1 MKKKFSFSHLW
12 GGKAPQ
18 AAKTETPAEDEDEP
32 AAEDKENDPDA
43 EEGEDEPSVE
53 DKEDDPDAEEDED
66 DPDAED
72 TEEEKAAKAA
82 SDKKLSVEKRV
93 AAARKAGR
101 LAERRR
107 IGTILSDKAAA
118 GRIETA
124 LTLAV
129 NTSMDAKAAITTLK
143 TTPKSGRLASVMPG
157 REPKIGADSPAAD
170 DKRVASAGA
179 RYRASRGLKD

>member
-1 MKKKFSFSHLW
+1 MKFNFAQLVGAK
-12 GGKAPQ
+12 GGKAPT
-18 AAKTETPAEDEDEP
+18 AETPAKDEDEP
-32 AAEDKENDPDA
+32 AAEDKEDDTVA
-43 EEGEDEPSVE
+43 EDDEEKPAAE
-53 DKEDDPDAEEDED
+53 DKEDDTVAEDDEDE
-66 DPDAED
+66 PDAED
-72 TEEEKAAKAA
+72 TEEEKAANAA
-82 SDKKLSVEKRV
+82 SNKKLGVEKRV

-129 NTSMDAKAAITTLK
+129 NTGMDPKAAITTLK
-143 TTPKSGRLASVMPG
+143 TTPKSGRLASVMPA
-157 REPKIGADSPAAD
+157 REPKIGADSPTAD
-170 DKRVASAGA
+170 DKRVAAAGA